1 MTSMTQHLNFIN
13 KKCSDLDF
21 KQFNCTENKNYFDCD
36 IDPDN
41 EYFNKINIDCK
52 YYTDRHFECLIKNDN
67 DISII
72 HFNCR
77 SIRKNFESV
86 KDYLNNLPIEFDII
100 ALTETWESNNVCNDL
115 YMLQGYNSFFISRE
129 NKIGGGVAVFTK
141 LNLQV
146 KQIKDCSFSVD
157 DIFDCVSI
165 EIECDSKNIV
175 VCCIYRPPNRSINS
189 FTEHVNEVLNK
200 FVNKTVYVV
209 GDFNINI
216 LNHEKHKE
224 TNDFIDLMYS
234 KGVFPLITKPTRIT
248 NTTATL
254 IDNIFTNDL
263 NHNYTSGAFICDVT
277 DHLPIF
283 IVGSNSIKSNVN
295 KNKFIY
301 KRSIDE
307 DNLKCFTTAISNVDW
322 SMIEASSDT
331 NVAYDMFMNKIV
343 SLYDEHCPLK
353 KVRIKEI
360 KVHKPWMS
368 PGLINATK
376 KKRFLYEQS
385 LKHRSESAT
394 NRYKMYKIKLTY
406 ILRFEQKKYY
416 CKLIEDH
423 KGNMKKTWQILNRCI
438 NKNKQVSCLPKCFK
452 ANNVEVSENK
462 DIANGFN
469 NFFVN
474 VGPSL
479 AKSIPECDG
488 KSFYDYMVNGVQ
500 SSMFMEPTCESEIN
514 NVIRIFQNKTSSGHD
529 GISMNIV
536 KTIAQYIAKPFS
548 HICNLSL
555 YNGIFPD
562 NMKIAKVVPIFKSGD
577 NQLFTNYRPVSLL
590 PQFSKILEKLF
601 NSRMV
606 SYITKNNI
614 LYSGQYGFRSK
625 FSTSLAIIDLIEQIT
640 TNIDEQKCTIG
651 VFIDLKKAFD
661 TIDHKILLKKN
672 CMCMV

>member
-1 MTSMTQHLNFIN
+1 MNLDSILCENSDCNKWIHRKCAGFSKKELVELEQSLSVYFCPSCKPKILPFNNLSDEELWCSTNDFSDTTYELY

-52 YYTDRHFECLIKNDN
+52 YYTDRHFECITKNET

-77 SIRKNFESV
+77 SIRKNFENV
-86 KDYLNNLPIEFDII
+86 KDYLDSLPIEFDIV
-100 ALTETWESNNVCNDL
+100 ALTETWESSNVCNDQYVL
-115 YMLQGYNSFFISRE
+115 PGYKSFFISRE
-129 NKIGGGVAVFTK
+129 NKLGGGVAVFTK
-141 LNLQV
+141 SNLQV
-146 KQIKDCSFSVD
+146 KQINDGSYSVD

-165 EIECDSKNIV
+165 EIENVGKNIV

-189 FTEHVNEVLNK
+189 FSEYVHELLNK
-200 FVNKTVYVV
+200 FVNKTLYVV

-248 NTTATL
+248 NTTSTL

-263 NHNYTSGAFICDVT
+263 DHKYTSGAFICDVT

-283 IVGSNSIKSNVN
+283 IIGSNSIKSDMN
-295 KNKFIY
+295 KSKFIY
-301 KRSIDE
+301 KRSIDG
-307 DNLKCFTTAISNVDW
+307 DNLNSFTSAISNVDW
-322 SMIEASSDT
+322 SSIESATDT
-331 NVAYDMFMNKIV
+331 NKAYDMFINTIV
-343 SLYDEHCPLK
+343 TLYNEHCPLK
-353 KVRIKEI
+353 KVNIKER

-368 PGLINATK
+368 QGFINATK

-385 LKHRSESAT
+385 LKLRTESAM
-394 NRYKMYKIKLTY
+394 NKYKTYKNKLTY
-406 ILRFEQKKYY
+406 ILRCEQKRYY
-416 CKLIEDH
+416 CKLIDEH

-438 NKNKQVSCLPKCFK
+438 SKSKQVSCIPKCFK
-452 ANNVEVSENK
+452 ANNLEVSESK

-474 VGPSL
+474 VGPNL
-479 AKSIPECDG
+479 AKSIPDCEG
-488 KSFYDYMVNGVQ
+488 KSFYDYMVNNVQ
-500 SSMFMEPTCESEIN
+500 SSVFMQPTCESEIN
-514 NVIRIFQNKTSSGHD
+514 NIIRIFQNKTSSGHD
-529 GISMNIV
+529 GISMNVV
-536 KTIAQYIAKPFS
+536 KAIAQYIAKPFS

-555 YNGIFPD
+555 FNGIFPD

-601 NSRMV
+601 NTRIV

-614 LYSGQYGFRSK
+614 
-625 FSTSLAIIDLIEQIT
+625 
-640 TNIDEQKCTIG
+640 
-651 VFIDLKKAFD
+651 
-661 TIDHKILLKKN
+661 
-672 CMCMV
+672 